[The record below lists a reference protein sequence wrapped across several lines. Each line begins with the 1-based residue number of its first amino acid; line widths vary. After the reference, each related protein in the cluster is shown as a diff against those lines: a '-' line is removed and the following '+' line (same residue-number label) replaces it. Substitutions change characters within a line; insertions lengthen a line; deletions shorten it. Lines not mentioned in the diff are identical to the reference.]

1 MRTAVLSFIGM
12 SKYFDPELAVPVHRR
27 RVEGKNK
34 GMQALAGGPFTQRME
49 HHPSSKARIPT
60 QTARPY
66 VDYRVCRLAGIVFGN
81 PSVALSLVVPRRG
94 SSGSHF
100 TAVPTGTEHHRRVP

>member
-1 MRTAVLSFIGM
+1 MG
-12 SKYFDPELAVPVHRR
+12 KYFDPELAVPAPQELP
-27 RVEGKNK
+27 VEGKNK

-66 VDYRVCRLAGIVFGN
+66 VDHRVCRLAGIVFGN
-81 PSVALSLVVPRRG
+81 PSIALSLVVPRRG
-94 SSGSHF
+94 HQARILRPCLLAPSS
-100 TAVPTGTEHHRRVP
+100 TGAYLELQPRH

>member
-1 MRTAVLSFIGM
+1 M
-12 SKYFDPELAVPVHRR
+12 SKYFDSELVVPAPQEP

-60 QTARPY
+60 
-66 VDYRVCRLAGIVFGN
+66 
-81 PSVALSLVVPRRG
+81 
-94 SSGSHF
+94 
-100 TAVPTGTEHHRRVP
+100 